1 MDKLTNKQYKS
12 YNYRSR
18 YSSTPYYYDK
28 ETRREIFGIGEAF
41 NKNIPYVTYKV
52 QQGDTLDS
60 LALTYYDDSTMFWL
74 ISFMNNISDC
84 FINLS
89 EHFTYL
95 KIPTVT
101 SIEFKNER

>member
-1 MDKLTNKQYKS
+1 MDKLTNKQYNS
-12 YNYRSR
+12 YNYNSR
-18 YSSTPYYYDK
+18 YSSTPYYYDLENK
-28 ETRREIFGIGEAF
+28 KEIFGIGEAF
-41 NKNIPYVTYKV
+41 NKNIPYITYKV

-60 LALTYYDDSTMFWL
+60 LALTYFNSPDYWW
-74 ISFMNNISDC
+74 IIAFMNNISDS